1 LNHRIDDPMIVSEE
15 KTGSGRAVVVVA
27 IMCTLWALPV
37 SPVYGE
43 SESAAAHEATYEFH
57 PNMAA
62 FFVGV
67 TSEDRREKG
76 GALGVAYERR
86 LNESFGVGALAEYTA
101 GDLDFLVFA
110 VPFVYHTGPW
120 KLYVAPGVESS
131 DHGEEFMF
139 RLAGEYGFEVASW
152 EISPQLAVDLVDG
165 DQVFVLGVVF
175 GKGF

>member
-1 LNHRIDDPMIVSEE
+1 MIVS
-15 KTGSGRAVVVVA
+15 KDNAGSRRTGLVAVV
-27 IMCTLWALPV
+27 MCALWALPV
-37 SPVYGE
+37 APVYGE
-43 SESAAAHEATYEFH
+43 SESAAAHETTHEFH
-57 PNMAA
+57 PNLIA
-62 FFVGV
+62 FFAGV

-76 GALGVAYERR
+76 GALGIAYERR
-86 LNESFGVGALAEYTA
+86 LNESFGVGALAEYTS
-101 GDLDFLVFA
+101 GDLDFWVFA